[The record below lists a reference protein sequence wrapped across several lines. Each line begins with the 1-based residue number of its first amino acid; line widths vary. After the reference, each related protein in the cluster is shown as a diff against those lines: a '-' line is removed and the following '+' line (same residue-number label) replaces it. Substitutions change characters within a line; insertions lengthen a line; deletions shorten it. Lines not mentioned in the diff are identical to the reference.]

1 MAGRGGG
8 GGEAAER
15 APLLPGG
22 AAAAAAGAAPGVP
35 PGSAFWYG
43 SREPVD
49 VAFWWAFKG
58 AALVVAGGGAFAA
71 AQVGLRGRGVFP
83 WTDAGSPAAC
93 GLSGLGS
100 LGSAPGGGG
109 ARTLRSDNGEG
120 GSADKVL
127 LVSLAFLAL
136 GLAGAVALGVL
147 KLRIVRSCPRQV
159 VWLMVIANSVLP
171 MGMGAALA
179 GASAAGADGLFVP
192 GLCLVALG
200 AFGGLIVCL
209 WRRRIAKAADLLA
222 VTAHSVNE
230 NRSVFTASFLFQ
242 ACSVAVVL
250 VVVLLACLSL
260 AADTKLVRSPDLLP
274 GADGV
279 QGDHCVGHPIV
290 CDDGECYEDLSQV
303 TTVPCCVASI
313 GGFGIAY
320 TAGSFLFLLWATSL
334 MYALKQFTISG
345 TVAQWYFSPVGS
357 STSGNLMRSLR
368 HGLGPQIGT
377 LACAAAIKN
386 ALDLLR
392 GLVNS
397 AQPRGGGCNI
407 LTAVYFVFQGLVA
420 LIAEVLETVTEY
432 AVVYAAVSGMA
443 LRGSGRVVA
452 DMGKRYFG
460 DAVAMWAF
468 PETMLGTLVLYLAL
482 VWTTL
487 MGVGTWLLLLGDPQG
502 QSATVAVSAGVF
514 SITLL
519 ILSFFSGVVLDAVKA
534 VFVCYCLDKDRH
546 QISRWDM
553 HEAFGAV
560 PLGKAGKG
568 AAEAATP

>member
-1 MAGRGGG
+1 
-8 GGEAAER
+8 
-15 APLLPGG
+15 
-22 AAAAAAGAAPGVP
+22 
-35 PGSAFWYG
+35 
-43 SREPVD
+43 
-49 VAFWWAFKG
+49 
-58 AALVVAGGGAFAA
+58 
-71 AQVGLRGRGVFP
+71 
-83 WTDAGSPAAC
+83 
-93 GLSGLGS
+93 
-100 LGSAPGGGG
+100 
-109 ARTLRSDNGEG
+109 
-120 GSADKVL
+120 L

-136 GLAGAVALGVL
+136 GLAGAVALGLL
-147 KLRIVRSCPRQV
+147 KLRIVRSFPRQV

-171 MGMGAALA
+171 MSMGAALA
-179 GASAAGADGLFVP
+179 GASAAGADGLFAP

-222 VTAHSVNE
+222 LTAHSVNE

-242 ACSVAVVL
+242 ASAVAVTL
-250 VVVLLACLSL
+250 VVAFLACLFL
-260 AADTKLVRSPDLLP
+260 ATDSQLVRSPNLLP

-279 QGDHCVGHPIV
+279 QGDHCVGHPVV
-290 CDDGECYEDLSQV
+290 CDDGECHEDLSQV
-303 TTVPCCVASI
+303 TTVPCCVASV
-313 GGFGIAY
+313 GGLGIAY
-320 TAGSFLFLLWATSL
+320 TVGAFLFLLWATSL
-334 MYALKQFTISG
+334 IYALKQFTISG

-368 HGLGPQIGT
+368 HGLDPQIGT

-386 ALDLLR
+386 ALGLLR

-420 LIAEVLETVTEY
+420 LMAEVLETLTEY

-487 MGVGTWLLLLGDPQG
+487 MGAGTWLLLLGDPQG
-502 QSATVAVSAGVF
+502 QTATVAVSAGVF
-514 SITLL
+514 SVTLL

-553 HEAFGAV
+553 HEAFSAV